1 MDRDGAG
8 AFPCHSGAGWPSL
21 LLLRRANARS
31 LRSHWDRCACQG
43 AIRRWQLSWDLW
55 RNPSCQNWV
64 SYLSATWEWTLE
76 GCPTPTGV
84 FHCRPVKRRLCL
96 IHCTSSWLSS
106 TGRTVI
112 RLREFFHN
120 RSVMFHIVSYCFV
133 TSWGMKDMNFKYFNE
148 ENSAM
153 FDSNDSMRFCVLFW
167 FLCRTCEGLW
177 RLVKPWISSLVE
189 KAAWLAA
196 NISKPLKHK
205 NGTQHWNTLNHIA
218 QVVSLCSR
226 CGLSCSALKSN
237 PQDFYTILSTSTRI
251 YIIDYNLLI

>member
-120 RSVMFHIVSYCFV
+120 RRVMFHIVSYCFV
-133 TSWGMKDMNFKYFNE
+133 TSWGMKDMNFKCFNE
-148 ENSAM
+148 ESSAM

-177 RLVKPWISSLVE
+177 LLVKPWISSLVE
-189 KAAWLAA
+189 KPAWLAA
-196 NISKPLKHK
+196 N
-205 NGTQHWNTLNHIA
+205 
-218 QVVSLCSR
+218 
-226 CGLSCSALKSN
+226 SAN
-237 PQDFYTILSTSTRI
+237 RWSTRTEHNI
-251 YIIDYNLLI
+251 EIHWIILPLLPKLSVCVLAAVSHFQRWRAIPKIFRHYYQPPPAFL